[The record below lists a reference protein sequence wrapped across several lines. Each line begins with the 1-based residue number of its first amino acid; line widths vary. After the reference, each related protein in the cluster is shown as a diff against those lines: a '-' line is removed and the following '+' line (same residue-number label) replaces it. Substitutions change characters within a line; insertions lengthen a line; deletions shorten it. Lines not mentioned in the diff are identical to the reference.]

1 MAITRRNLLVS
12 AAAASAFLP
21 GLRADNHVKRYVR
34 YRQGNKP
41 AFGELEGESVYP
53 LRGTP
58 LQNPER
64 DGKKLALADLKL
76 LYPIRAPK
84 VFAVGLNYK
93 SHLGSRPAPRNPE
106 LFYKPTT
113 SLQNPGDPIRIPPGS
128 KDLHYEAEFVIVM
141 GKRARAVSKS
151 EAADCILG
159 YTCGNDVSE
168 RNWQN
173 GSIDGQPDLQWW
185 RGKGCDT
192 FGPMGP
198 CIAVGLDYMQSE
210 ITLRLNGEVKQQQK
224 ISDLLFK
231 PDEIVSFISRHVT
244 LQPGDAIFTGT
255 PGSTSA
261 MKHGDVCEVEVT
273 GIGVLSNPVRRPRG

>member
-1 MAITRRNLLVS
+1 MAITRRNLLTG

-21 GLRADNHVKRYVR
+21 GLRADSQVKHYVR
-34 YRQGNKP
+34 FRRSRQIGY
-41 AFGELEGESVYP
+41 GELEGDSIYP
-53 LRGTP
+53 LDGTV
-58 LQNPER
+58 LGER
-64 DGKKLALADLKL
+64 KRAGDKIALADVKL
-76 LYPIRAPK
+76 LFPVRSPK

-93 SHLGSRPAPRNPE
+93 SHLGSRPAPQNPE
-106 LFYKPTT
+106 IFYKPTT
-113 SLQNPGDPIRIPPGS
+113 ALQNPGDPIRIPPGS
-128 KDLHYEAEFVIVM
+128 KDLHYEAEFVVVV
-141 GKRARAVSKS
+141 GKRTKGIT
-151 EAADCILG
+151 EAQAPEHILG

-173 GSIDGQPDLQWW
+173 GSIDNQPDLQWW

-198 CIAVGLDYMQSE
+198 SIAVGLDYMQSE

-231 PDEIVSFISRHVT
+231 PEKVVSFISQYVT

-261 MKHGDVCEVEVT
+261 MKHRDVCEVEVT
-273 GIGVLSNPVRRPRG
+273 GIGILRNPVRRS